1 MQTMSPGRLTRA
13 YVLDSKHTQAVISF
27 LRTTGLGFQAEL
39 GNEDGEMAEMDENE
53 VEEGGVDAG
62 LRAEWELSVEVGE
75 EEFGFGLFE

>member
-13 YVLDSKHTQAVISF
+13 YVLDSKHIQAVISF

>member
-1 MQTMSPGRLTRA
+1 MQMMSPGRLTRA